1 MTQGTK
7 KQCSID
13 GCERTNNI
21 RRGWCN
27 AHYLQWRKYGDP
39 LKRSRFDNPEESFA
53 ARTEWQGDCL
63 VWTGT
68 RNASGHGRIRVDGK
82 MPMAHRYAWE
92 REHGPIPDG
101 VFIDH
106 ICQNPPCVNVEHL
119 RLATIQENN
128 FHRDGPTKGNKYSG
142 LRNVYPKN
150 SGWMVRL
157 KKYGKPHYFGTFNTI
172 EEAAKVAEQARK
184 QLFGEFA
191 GKG

>member
-1 MTQGTK
+1 
-7 KQCSID
+7 
-13 GCERTNNI
+13 
-21 RRGWCN
+21 
-27 AHYLQWRKYGDP
+27 
-39 LKRSRFDNPEESFA
+39 
-53 ARTEWQGDCL
+53 
-63 VWTGT
+63 
-68 RNASGHGRIRVDGK
+68 

-92 REHGPIPDG
+92 REHGTIPDG

-128 FHRDGPTKGNKYSG
+128 FHRAGPTKGNKYSG

-172 EEAAKVAEQARK
+172 EEAAQVAAKAREK
-184 QLFGEFA
+184 LFGEYA